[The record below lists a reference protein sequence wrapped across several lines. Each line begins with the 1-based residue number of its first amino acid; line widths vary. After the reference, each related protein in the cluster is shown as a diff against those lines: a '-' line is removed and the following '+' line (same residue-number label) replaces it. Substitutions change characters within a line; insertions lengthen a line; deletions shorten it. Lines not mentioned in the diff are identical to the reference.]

1 MNMERLSGAPPFTRQ
16 TNTLLTALAVAVA
29 AIAVGSSGCG
39 EVRGRKMLQDANELY
54 RKGKYQ
60 EAVALFE
67 AAEPL
72 VPRLPVLWLNK
83 GYTCRQLLTPGATPT
98 AETRRWATCALA
110 AFSKLKELDPR
121 DPRGEQLYV
130 QTLFDTNDFAT
141 LESMFLA
148 QSRGAQGRGGFDQ
161 DAATGLQQVY
171 FKWGKWAQ
179 ALFWA
184 RKSAEARS
192 GDADAQYRL
201 GAFIWQLLSSRGG
214 GPEMTAFDP
223 RAAAGGTP
231 GTGAATAASAA
242 KPPAPGVGD
251 ISGALRIELADEGI
265 RYLEKALAL
274 RPRHQEAMLY
284 LTLLYRQRSV
294 AFFGEPGKWQAAVDR
309 AIEWQ
314 KRGLASRD
322 GAAPKL

>member
-1 MNMERLSGAPPFTRQ
+1 MNMERLSGAPRLSHTP
-16 TNTLLTALAVAVA
+16 NILLTAVVLVVA
-29 AIAVGSSGCG
+29 SSGCT

-54 RKGKYQ
+54 KKGRYQ

-72 VPRLPVLWLNK
+72 VPQLPVLWLNK
-83 GYTCRQLLTPGATPT
+83 GYTCRQLLTPGAAPT
-98 AETRRWATCALA
+98 AETRRWATCALD
-110 AFSKLKELDPR
+110 AFTKLKEIAPH

-148 QSRGAQGRGGFDQ
+148 QSRDVQGRGGFDQ

-184 RKSAEARS
+184 RKSAEVQS

-214 GPEMTAFDP
+214 GADMTAFDP
-223 RAAAGGTP
+223 RAAPNTNP
-231 GTGAATAASAA
+231 GTATPDPAP
-242 KPPAPGVGD
+242 KPPTPAIGD
-251 ISGALRIELADEGI
+251 INGGLRIELADEGI

-274 RPRHQEAMLY
+274 RPRHQEAMIY
-284 LTLLYRQRSV
+284 LNLLYRQRSV
-294 AFFGEPGKWQAAVDR
+294 AFFAEPAKWQAAVDK
-309 AIEWQ
+309 ANEWQ
-314 KRGLASRD
+314 KRGLAAHD
-322 GAAPKL
+322 GASPKL